1 MIKALQLEPEQK
13 LDWLIRRRH
22 EIDLAELEWSVVAA
36 DFSATDEADRLG
48 YPSPIDCLRVS
59 CHMTGPAVADRVE
72 VGDRIGDLCDSTD
85 ALFTGGIGFGHMVVM
100 ARTADALESSET
112 AAPFNEDALLDK
124 ALENSVGK
132 FHHLCRHARHAADPK
147 GFTKDEAQLIE
158 ERRLKLSPWPDG
170 ALTLSGVLDP
180 LGGAALRSALE
191 PLARK
196 QGADDHREREQRLA
210 DALVELASGGEQKA
224 QIQVTTTLETLQGL
238 AGAPAAEVEF
248 TLPVSST
255 AVERMACDSTFNR
268 VLLNAE
274 SMVIDVGRSERVV
287 RAGKRRALNARDGGC
302 RWPGCDRPAKWSAAH
317 HLVHWIKG
325 GATDLDNLI
334 LLCHR
339 HHTMVHEGGW
349 QLIKEE
355 GGGIRTIAPP
365 APLFDVWSRGPD

>member
-1 MIKALQLEPEQK
+1 
-13 LDWLIRRRH
+13 
-22 EIDLAELEWSVVAA
+22 
-36 DFSATDEADRLG
+36 
-48 YPSPIDCLRVS
+48 
-59 CHMTGPAVADRVE
+59 
-72 VGDRIGDLCDSTD
+72 
-85 ALFTGGIGFGHMVVM
+85 
-100 ARTADALESSET
+100 
-112 AAPFNEDALLDK
+112 
-124 ALENSVGK
+124 
-132 FHHLCRHARHAADPK
+132 
-147 GFTKDEAQLIE
+147 
-158 ERRLKLSPWPDG
+158 
-170 ALTLSGVLDP
+170 
-180 LGGAALRSALE
+180 
-191 PLARK
+191 LARK

-255 AVERMACDSTFNR
+255 AVERLACDSTFNR

-365 APLFDVWSRGPD
+365 APLFDIPPRRPD